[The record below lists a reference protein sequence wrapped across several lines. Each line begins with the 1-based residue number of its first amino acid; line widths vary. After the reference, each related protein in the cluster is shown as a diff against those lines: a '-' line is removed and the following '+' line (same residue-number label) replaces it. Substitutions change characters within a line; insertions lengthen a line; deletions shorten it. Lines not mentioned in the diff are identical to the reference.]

1 MSQILRQ
8 KWDILPK
15 MERVR
20 QKWDTF
26 ETAILNEKYSLK
38 NGSNNIML
46 GRKQESQE
54 VLLWKFIVNLKEAR
68 SAMARTYYVALYPM
82 AGNCSRQICI

>member
-1 MSQILRQ
+1 MYKDVKDIKMCIKMSQILRQ

-26 ETAILNEKYSLK
+26 ETAILNEKLNLK
-38 NGSNNIML
+38 IGVNSIMF
-46 GRKQESQE
+46 GVNQKCQE
-54 VLLWKFIVNLKEAR
+54 VLSSIK
-68 SAMARTYYVALYPM
+68 
-82 AGNCSRQICI
+82 ICC